1 MDLWEASS
9 DRDLERLVRGL
20 SRALPDR
27 HVAMLDRYLR
37 DAVGDAPGRALTTR
51 CKVVRR
57 GMMGRPRLYQIECG
71 VGAEGSPAF
80 QLRAQFQLTPEGI
93 AKGEAGSLELDA
105 SNYARQSLVGRAER
119 SESGERI
126 VLRLVDR
133 DGVTA
138 IRAPDG
144 NTIGSFM
151 LAWDREVPE
160 GTARFDATGTLL
172 IASDFRPV
180 TAALERLAAN
190 AALDL
195 PLLADRFEGIK
206 LSGWLLA
213 ELGVLSQ
220 FECCGVGPMPEPRL
234 DVDAG
239 PTESALSVALEHR
252 GPLRIFSRYCGA
264 CHGGDTRYP
273 PGFLHG
279 EGEAVLN
286 AVTQCAERI
295 YYRLSM
301 WQSVSEEQ
309 AVPPMPPLQGLSLAR
324 TTVED
329 WRRSESL
336 ERLTAYA
343 RNLLIDEGRDPG
355 AVIDNPY
362 HATRACLNEDRGHS
376 EFVSD

>member
-1 MDLWEASS
+1 
-9 DRDLERLVRGL
+9 
-20 SRALPDR
+20 
-27 HVAMLDRYLR
+27 
-37 DAVGDAPGRALTTR
+37 
-51 CKVVRR
+51 
-57 GMMGRPRLYQIECG
+57 MMGRPRLYQIECG

-190 AALDL
+190 ATLDL